1 MKQGMIAT
9 FFAAALAFGFG
20 MSQAPAA
27 ASPAAPIVAPAAD
40 EELQERVRHGG
51 KHWNGLPVIM
61 PRRGVERA
69 RVDAYFAE
77 LGVSP
82 SRYAEVDGNEAIL
95 AMVSLGCGVGLVP
108 ELVRQGSPLRD
119 AIRAVPV
126 PSPPAGYTVALCAKP
141 RTLERRA
148 MAAFWELASTRA
160 ETP

>member
-1 MKQGMIAT
+1 MIA
-9 FFAAALAFGFG
+9 AAIGSFSPDMEALTRGTARDG
-20 MSQAPAA
+20 
-27 ASPAAPIVAPAAD
+27 
-40 EELQERVRHGG
+40 
-51 KHWNGLPVIM
+51 VI
-61 PRRGVERA
+61 
-69 RVDAYFAE
+69 
-77 LGVSP
+77 
-82 SRYAEVDGNEAIL
+82 
-95 AMVSLGCGVGLVP
+95 VP

>member
-1 MKQGMIAT
+1 MLDCVELTTGPNPTHSVIWLHGLGADGHD
-9 FFAAALAFGFG
+9 FE
-20 MSQAPAA
+20 
-27 ASPAAPIVAPAAD
+27 PI
-40 EELQERVRHGG
+40 
-51 KHWNGLPVIM
+51 
-61 PRRGVERA
+61 
-69 RVDAYFAE
+69 
-77 LGVSP
+77 
-82 SRYAEVDGNEAIL
+82 
-95 AMVSLGCGVGLVP
+95 VP